1 MLLCRVS
8 AVSQTLTRW
17 GRRSHRGG
25 GLLHRA
31 LFVTSNHRRV
41 LSAGESN
48 AHPSEAGSAQGRYRD
63 SVLLPRTAF
72 PMKLTGQKLLDREL
86 EIQKVRPTLRSK
98 TVKLF
103 FLISLSPVPIVDQ
116 MT

>member
-8 AVSQTLTRW
+8 AVGQALARW

-31 LFVTSNHRRV
+31 LSVTSNRWRV
-41 LSAGESN
+41 LGAGESN
-48 AHPSEAGSAQGRYRD
+48 AQPAEAGSAQGLYRD
-63 SVLLPRTAF
+63 SVLLPRTDF

-86 EIQKVRPTLRSK
+86 EIQKVRQTLHLK
-98 TVKLF
+98 TVKIFL
-103 FLISLSPVPIVDQ
+103 LISLSAGPIL
-116 MT
+116 